1 MTATGPLGGVG
12 PTSWR
17 RPALAMFTVG
27 YGANQFVPLL
37 AVYRRTLGLSDA
49 EATAVFVV
57 YAVGLIP
64 GLLVGGR
71 ISDRQGRRRLML
83 AFAALSLV
91 ATMVLISGQWGVGGL
106 YAGRFLTGVV
116 SGAIFS
122 IGTAWIKELSGTATE
137 GAGARRAAL
146 ALTAGLGIGPLIAG
160 LLAQWAPAPQVLPYL
175 VHLVIAAVA
184 LVLLF
189 RAPETRFPGPAPARP
204 PRLLPAAAAT
214 PAFRLIIVPMAP
226 WVFGSVTLVF
236 TTLGEHAVPRDNSLA
251 VAFSGLLAAFA
262 LAAGALIQPA
272 GRRLSSATRSPGAA
286 AAVGLAVVAAGCL
299 AAAGATAWPSL
310 GSAAAAAL
318 LLGAGYGLCLIV
330 GLAEVEELASPEE
343 LGAVVALYYSLAYAG
358 LAIPY
363 LLALAAP
370 SVGYPVALLVTVAAA
385 ILTLIAVVAGSRR
398 LGSAR

>member
-1 MTATGPLGGVG
+1 MTATGPVAGVG
-12 PTSWR
+12 PKSWR

-91 ATMVLISGQWGVGGL
+91 ATMVLISGQWGVSGL

-122 IGTAWIKELSGTATE
+122 IGTAWIKELSETAAE

-204 PRLLPAAAAT
+204 PQLLPAAAAT

-262 LAAGALIQPA
+262 LAAGALIQPT
-272 GRRLSSATRSPGAA
+272 GRRLSSATRSPGGA
-286 AAVGLAVVAAGCL
+286 AAVGLAVVATGCL

-310 GSAAAAAL
+310 WSAAAAAL

-330 GLAEVEELASPEE
+330 GLAEVEELASREE
-343 LGAVVALYYSLAYAG
+343 LGGVVALYYSLAYAG

-370 SVGYPVALLVTVAAA
+370 SIGYPVALLATACAAM
-385 ILTLIAVVAGSRR
+385 LTLIAVAAGSRR